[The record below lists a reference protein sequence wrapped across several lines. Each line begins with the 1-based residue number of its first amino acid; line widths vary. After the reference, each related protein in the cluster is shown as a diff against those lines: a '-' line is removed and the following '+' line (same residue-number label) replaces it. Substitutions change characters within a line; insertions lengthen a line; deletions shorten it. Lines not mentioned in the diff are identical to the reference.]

1 MSAIAVYAGIIIAYT
16 GVAAVLYLGLRSA
29 KII

>member
-16 GVAAVLYLGLRSA
+16 GVAAVLYLGLRAA

>member
-1 MSAIAVYAGIIIAYT
+1 MSAIAVYVGIIIAYT
-16 GVAAVLYLGLRSA
+16 GVAAILYKGLSAA